1 MDPYQHF
8 DAANAA
14 WANVDQ
20 EQQFPET
27 LTTAH
32 RLLAIA
38 GFLKIIA
45 ENTTPT
51 Q

>member
-14 WANVDQ
+14 WETVDQ
-20 EQQFPET
+20 SQQFPET

-32 RLLAIA
+32 CLLAIA
-38 GFLKIIA
+38 GFLKILA
-45 ENTTPT
+45 DNVTTP
-51 Q
+51 